1 MWNVVCRNEMVK
13 VEGNLLLRPVL
24 GFAIFCDKVVCR
36 CFGSILPIGG
46 RGKRF
51 TRGSSK
57 SEFSGI
63 ARYGVSNSST
73 NHLAVRACKK

>member
-1 MWNVVCRNEMVK
+1 MK
-13 VEGNLLLRPVL
+13 VEGNLVLRPVL

-46 RGKRF
+46 RGKSF
-51 TRGSSK
+51 TRGCTK

-63 ARYGVSNSST
+63 GRFGVSNSST
-73 NHLAVRACKK
+73 NHLAVGACKK